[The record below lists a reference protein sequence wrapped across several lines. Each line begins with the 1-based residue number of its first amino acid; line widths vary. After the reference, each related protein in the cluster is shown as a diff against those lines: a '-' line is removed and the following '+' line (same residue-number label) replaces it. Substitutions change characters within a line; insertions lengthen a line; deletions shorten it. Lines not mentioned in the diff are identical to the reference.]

1 MTVSCKESDTMQ
13 PQHAPQ
19 PAPEPGHGVHPDPV
33 IDKLRRIVADDLD
46 VNLTYDEVDPTVP
59 LFEEGLA
66 LDSVVLVELISFVEK
81 RFRIELRDDALDMET
96 FETLETLARVIRR
109 ELQLRLEV
117 QSRAQAQG
125 S

>member
-1 MTVSCKESDTMQ
+1 MQ
-13 PQHAPQ
+13 PQQATQ
-19 PAPEPGHGVHPDPV
+19 PGRDFVRGDHPDPV
-33 IDKLRRIVADDLD
+33 IEKLRRIVADDLD
-46 VNLTYDEVDPTVP
+46 VNLAYEDVDPSVP

-81 RFRIELRDDALDMET
+81 RFGIELRDDALNMET

-109 ELQLRLEV
+109 EV
-117 QSRAQAQG
+117 QVQGQAQG